1 MKCSD
6 ASWAATHTRSL
17 DFARDDKGEARDNKG
32 ARLLGAA
39 ENPKPQ
45 SALRTRRERRERSL
59 RAFRRVESNS
69 RSLDFARDDKG
80 FGFVLHLESH
90 FHRVR
95 GQRTVDIS
103 TPTVHCMLWPYTNLA
118 RDQDSMPTWQT
129 RPIR

>member
-6 ASWAATHTRSL
+6 ASWAATHT
-17 DFARDDKGEARDNKG
+17 
-32 ARLLGAA
+32 
-39 ENPKPQ
+39 
-45 SALRTRRERRERSL
+45 
-59 RAFRRVESNS
+59 

-103 TPTVHCMLWPYTNLA
+103 TPTDADADRTLHAMALHEPRARSGFHAYLA
-118 RDQDSMPTWQT
+118 DASDQVVGDGFARGQSDHFNGAGLIVGTQD
-129 RPIR
+129 